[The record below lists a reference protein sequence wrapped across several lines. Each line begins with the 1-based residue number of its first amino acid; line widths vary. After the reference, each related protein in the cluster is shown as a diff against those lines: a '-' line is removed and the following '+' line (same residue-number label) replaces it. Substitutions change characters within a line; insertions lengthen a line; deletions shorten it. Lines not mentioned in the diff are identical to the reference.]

1 MRVVVVGVLAE
12 SMVTFR
18 GDMLRTMVEHGHE
31 VVAVAPEDDP
41 EVRATLAAM
50 GVHYRSAPIDRTSMS
65 PARDGR
71 ATLALARLMR
81 GLRPDI
87 VLTYAAKPVIYGS
100 IAARLARVP
109 HRAAMIT
116 GLGSALGGSTMSASR
131 SRRTLAQVMR
141 GLYRTAL
148 RGVETLFFQN
158 PDDLAAFES
167 MGLIAPGTRI
177 VRIHGSGVNLERF
190 TEVPLPDGP
199 VSFLMVSRLIRDK
212 GVREYVEAARRVR
225 EVAPAVRVRL
235 LGSLDSNPTAVSQDE
250 LDGWVRD
257 GVVEYLGSTDDVRPY
272 LADAHVVVLPSYG
285 EGMPRSILEALATGR
300 PVVVTDVPGCRETVV
315 DGWNGRLVPVRD
327 ADALAEAMLDLV
339 ARAEDLPTMAGHS
352 HQLAVERFDVAS
364 VNATI
369 LEALG
374 LS

>member
-18 GDMLRTMVEHGHE
+18 GDMLRAMVEHGHE

-41 EVRATLAAM
+41 DVRAALAAM

-65 PARDGR
+65 PIRDGR
-71 ATLALARLMR
+71 MTVALARLFR
-81 GLRPDI
+81 AVRPDV

-109 HRAAMIT
+109 TRAAMIT

-131 SRRTLAQVMR
+131 SRRALAAVMR
-141 GLYRTAL
+141 GLYRTGL
-148 RGVETLFFQN
+148 RGVQTLYFQN
-158 PDDLAAFES
+158 PDDLAAFQA
-167 MGLIAPGTRI
+167 MRLIAPGTRI
-177 VRIHGSGVNLERF
+177 VRIDGSGVNLERYP
-190 TEVPLPDGP
+190 ERPMPSGP
-199 VSFLMVSRLIRDK
+199 VTFLMISRLIRDK
-212 GVREYVEAARRVR
+212 GVREYVEAARLVR
-225 EVAPAVRVRL
+225 AEVPHARVRL
-235 LGSLDSNPTAVSQDE
+235 LGPLDTNPTAVSQDE
-250 LDGWVRD
+250 LDAWIREGT
-257 GVVEYLGSTDDVRPY
+257 VEYLGETDDVRPF
-272 LADAHVVVLPSYG
+272 LADSHVCVLPSYG

-300 PVVVTDVPGCRETVV
+300 PVIVSDVPGCRETVV
-315 DGWNGRLVPVRD
+315 EGWNGRLVRVRD
-327 ADALAEAMLDLV
+327 AAALAAGMLDL
-339 ARAEDLPTMAGHS
+339 ARRPDELGQMGQHS
-352 HQLAVERFDVAS
+352 RQLAVERFDVDR